1 MVHQRLTHLLSSFTC
16 IHLSNLFP
24 WDNVATWPRHNC
36 HDVDH
41 FQLSQRHFLIH
52 AISTSE
58 CRNTATEKE
67 IFWEF
72 WECNLVIYQCIMSY
86 LNFWMAGLCFW
97 TITDL
102 YFFLFTWCSRFKA
115 LHWLSLLFLD
125 SLSCS
130 WLQLL
135 FCSTYLGYVFP
146 LTASLNVLCCNSI
159 WRNMFAG
166 PSIDLLS
173 PDDHRASSPPPS
185 HLWSNIT
192 SSLIP
197 FQPSKYYWKAFL
209 PLRFYLHYA
218 FVCNLY
224 MTDIHSACFLHY
236 TVRMQAAFCRMSFHL
251 QLTLIV

>member
-102 YFFLFTWCSRFKA
+102 YFFSFYMMFKVQGSALVEFTFSWQFILFMAPVTFLQYLS
-115 LHWLSLLFLD
+115 WLSVSTHRITKCSLL
-125 SLSCS
+125 
-130 WLQLL
+130 
-135 FCSTYLGYVFP
+135 
-146 LTASLNVLCCNSI
+146 
-159 WRNMFAG
+159 
-166 PSIDLLS
+166 
-173 PDDHRASSPPPS
+173 
-185 HLWSNIT
+185 
-192 SSLIP
+192 
-197 FQPSKYYWKAFL
+197 
-209 PLRFYLHYA
+209 
-218 FVCNLY
+218 
-224 MTDIHSACFLHY
+224 
-236 TVRMQAAFCRMSFHL
+236 
-251 QLTLIV
+251 